1 MTPTPLHLLV
11 VEDHAPLR
19 EQLVALLKRAG
30 HRVEEADDG
39 RLAIAIAQAETP
51 DVILLDLGLPDI
63 DGIDLC
69 TRLRNELP
77 QRVPILMLTA
87 RDTLQDKLAG
97 FGVGADDYLVKPFAS
112 EELLARVL
120 AVARRADVSGA
131 YVQAI
136 GSLTIDRRAR
146 EAHRDGVRL
155 ALTPTAFSILS
166 MLADVYPRALTRSE
180 VVRRLWGDD
189 APESDPLRTHL
200 YQLRQAIDKP
210 FAVPMLKTV
219 HGVGFR
225 LEADQT

>member
-30 HRVEEADDG
+30 HRVDEADDG
-39 RLAIAIAQAETP
+39 RLAIAIARAETP

-120 AVARRADVSGA
+120 AVARRADVGGA